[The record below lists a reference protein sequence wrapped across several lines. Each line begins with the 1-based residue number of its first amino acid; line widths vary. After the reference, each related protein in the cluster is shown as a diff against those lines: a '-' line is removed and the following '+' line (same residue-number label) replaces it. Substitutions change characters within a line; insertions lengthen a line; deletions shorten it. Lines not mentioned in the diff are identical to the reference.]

1 MRKILITILGVAL
14 VATLL
19 VAPALAGEPHFSSVT
34 FKLGSLIANGSVSGL
49 GKQDVTV
56 ILTASGIPETT
67 CTNRGGTSAPGQN
80 PARLGATDSDVL
92 PGNDP
97 LRKNGKSPFSTE
109 AVPATT
115 VPGTLGGCT
124 NDNWTATIDFVYW
137 TNATLTVVKTN
148 DPSTVLQTQNY
159 SCTTTKV
166 PASVSCTPV
175 P

>member
-1 MRKILITILGVAL
+1 MRKILIALFGVGV

-19 VAPALAGEPHFSSVT
+19 VTTALAGEPHFSSVT
-34 FKLGSLIANGSVSGL
+34 FKLGSLIANGSIAGI

-67 CTNRGGTSAPGQN
+67 CTNQGGNVSPGQN

-109 AVPATT
+109 AVPPAT
-115 VPGTLGGCT
+115 VPGTVGGCA
-124 NDNWTATIDFVYW
+124 NNNWTATVDFVYW

-148 DPSTVLQTQNY
+148 DPGTVLQVQNY
-159 SCTTTKV
+159 TCTTTKS

>member
-1 MRKILITILGVAL
+1 MRKILIAILGVAL
-14 VATLL
+14 TATVL
-19 VAPALAGEPHFSSVT
+19 VAPALAGEPHFRSVT
-34 FKLGSLIANGSVSGL
+34 FKLGSLIADGSVVGI

-67 CTNRGGTSAPGQN
+67 CTNQGGNSAPGQN
-80 PARLGATDSDVL
+80 PARLGATDSQVL

-109 AVPATT
+109 AVPPAT
-115 VPGTLGGCT
+115 VPGTLGGCA
-124 NDNWTATIDFVYW
+124 NDNWTAIVDFVYW
-137 TNATLTVVKTN
+137 TNATLTVVKTD
-148 DPSTVLQTQNY
+148 DPGMVLEQQSY
-159 SCTTTKV
+159 ICTTTKS